1 MDIVNKSKALN
12 LLIPRLIDKSNNLKK
27 EINSRIKLNKIF
39 SEFENKASNN
49 FNYFISASNNRYNSS
64 KLGNDLDS
72 IIYNTR
78 SKNINEANKIIN
90 DKFYSDSI
98 LEKEKQKMKYKST
111 SKIYKDIRDT
121 FNMMK
126 LPLETRFSR
135 NSKKEIQLILKGIDN
150 KPQTENKNNNLEDQ
164 NEKQKQITI
173 EDNVK
178 VGKRAINL
186 EFERERNSIE
196 KTINEYLDNLNS
208 ASSTNYGKISEVK
221 SPIPKKKYN
230 FSLPK
235 IKLMYYKKFQTPS
248 KSITIEEDKKPDIRK
263 LLPYSKLGKNIKIK
277 KNADENS
284 SMNESSNKNFPF
296 ITEANINIYRNH
308 EYNNTLNVVFN
319 SANNE
324 FQLQNIFDSKRRKL
338 DNVLGINDIP
348 QIEEYDDIA
357 SKKSERIKEERHL
370 KSKKLSDSQR
380 FEILSRKEQF
390 NKVIDNNMDLLDQL
404 EDRIYKNLLLKK
416 EKEKEKDKDYDSEK

>member
-78 SKNINEANKIIN
+78 SKNINEAKKIIN

-348 QIEEYDDIA
+348 QLEEYDDIA

>member
-12 LLIPRLIDKSNNLKK
+12 LLIPRLIDKSNNLAK
-27 EINSRIKLNKIF
+27 EIESRIKLNKIF

-78 SKNINEANKIIN
+78 SKNINEAKKIIN
-90 DKFYSDSI
+90 DKFYSDAI

-111 SKIYKDIRDT
+111 SKINKDIRDT

-126 LPLETRFSR
+126 LPLETKFSK
-135 NSKKEIQLILKGIDN
+135 NTNKEIQLILKGIDN
-150 KPQTENKNNNLEDQ
+150 KSQTENKNNNIEDQ
-164 NEKQKQITI
+164 NEKSKHLTI

-178 VGKRAINL
+178 IGKRAINFEL
-186 EFERERNSIE
+186 EREKNSIDNI
-196 KTINEYLDNLNS
+196 INRYLDNINN

-221 SPIPKKKYN
+221 SPIPQKKYN

-235 IKLMYYKKFQTPS
+235 IKLMYYKKFKTPNR
-248 KSITIEEDKKPDIRK
+248 SITNEEDKKPDIRK
-263 LLPYSKLGKNIKIK
+263 LLPYSKLGKNIKTNK
-277 KNADENS
+277 KTDENS
-284 SMNESSNKNFPF
+284 SMNESSTKNFPF

-308 EYNNTLNVVFN
+308 DYNNTLNVVLN

-324 FQLQNIFDSKRRKL
+324 FQLQNNFDSKRRKL
-338 DNVLGINDIP
+338 DHILGINDIP
-348 QIEEYDDIA
+348 QLEEYDGIA
-357 SKKSERIKEERHL
+357 SKKTERIKEERHL
-370 KSKKLSDSQR
+370 KSKILSDSQR
-380 FEILSRKEQF
+380 FEALSRKEQF
-390 NKVIDNNMDLLDQL
+390 NMVIDNNMELLNKL
-404 EDRIYKNLLLKK
+404 EDRIYNNLLLKK
-416 EKEKEKDKDYDSEK
+416 SKDKEKDYDLEK

>member
-208 ASSTNYGKISEVK
+208 ASSTNYGIISEVK

-416 EKEKEKDKDYDSEK
+416 EKEKDKDKDYDSEK

>member
-1 MDIVNKSKALN
+1 MEIVNKSKALN
-12 LLIPRLIDKSNNLKK
+12 LLIPRLIDKSNNLTK
-27 EINSRIKLNKIF
+27 EIKSRIKLNKIF

-78 SKNINEANKIIN
+78 SKNINEAKKIIN
-90 DKFYSDSI
+90 DKFYSDTN

-126 LPLETRFSR
+126 LPLETKFSR
-135 NSKKEIQLILKGIDN
+135 NTNKEIQLIIKGIDN
-150 KPQTENKNNNLEDQ
+150 KSQTENKNNNLEEQ
-164 NEKQKQITI
+164 NEKSKQLTI
-173 EDNVK
+173 EDNVNI
-178 VGKRAINL
+178 GKRAINF

-196 KTINEYLDNLNS
+196 NTINRYLDNVNK

-221 SPIPKKKYN
+221 SPIPQKKYN

-235 IKLMYYKKFQTPS
+235 IKLMYYKKYKTPNR
-248 KSITIEEDKKPDIRK
+248 SITIEEDKKPDIKK
-263 LLPYSKLGKNIKIK
+263 LLPYSSLGKHIKTNK
-277 KNADENS
+277 KVDENS
-284 SMNESSNKNFPF
+284 SMNESNTKNFPF

-308 EYNNTLNVVFN
+308 DYNNTLNVVFN

-324 FQLQNIFDSKRRKL
+324 FQLQNNFDSKRRKL
-338 DNVLGINDIP
+338 DKILGINDMP
-348 QIEEYDDIA
+348 QLEEYEDIA

-380 FEILSRKEQF
+380 FEILSRKEKF
-390 NKVIDNNMDLLDQL
+390 NMVIDNNMDILDKL

-416 EKEKEKDKDYDSEK
+416 SKDKDSDLEK

>member
-416 EKEKEKDKDYDSEK
+416 EKEKDKDYDSEK

>member
-208 ASSTNYGKISEVK
+208 ASSTNYGIISEVK

-348 QIEEYDDIA
+348 QLEEYDDIA

-416 EKEKEKDKDYDSEK
+416 EKEKDKDKDYDSEK

>member
-64 KLGNDLDS
+64 KLGNDLDT

>member
-208 ASSTNYGKISEVK
+208 ASSTNYRIISEVK
-221 SPIPKKKYN
+221 SPIPKNKYN

>member
-78 SKNINEANKIIN
+78 SKNINEAKKIIN

-208 ASSTNYGKISEVK
+208 ASSTNYGIISEVK

-416 EKEKEKDKDYDSEK
+416 EKEKDKDYDSEK

>member
-235 IKLMYYKKFQTPS
+235 IKLIYYKKFQTPS

-416 EKEKEKDKDYDSEK
+416 EKEKDKDYDSEK